1 MGCLDRLASRS
12 IGSPMQ
18 RDPDIL
24 RKVLLEV
31 EGLDGDQPVAYSSQ
45 LDDDDPAFVYH
56 LALLVE
62 EGYVKGRIDGDD
74 QDVWAWRL
82 TWTGHDLLDA
92 IRSETIWSKT
102 KARVSKTAGT
112 VSIGALKAVAE
123 SVAKE
128 MLGLG

>member
-1 MGCLDRLASRS
+1 
-12 IGSPMQ
+12 MQ